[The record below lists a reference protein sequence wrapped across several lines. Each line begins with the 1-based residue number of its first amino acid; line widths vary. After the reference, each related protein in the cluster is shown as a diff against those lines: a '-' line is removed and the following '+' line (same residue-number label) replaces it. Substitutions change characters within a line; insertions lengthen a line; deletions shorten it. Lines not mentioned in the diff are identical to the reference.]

1 MRMHY
6 APRHIRCFGILIP
19 KLVEVTRLVSA
30 LKCRYILILLSVV
43 LLAVFSPYTFAQD
56 LAQKPAITKKVLDNG
71 LTLIVKPEPG
81 SGIVAV
87 VAMVKTG
94 AARESIQNAGI
105 GNFVAQLVLASTR
118 MSSAEEVAAVADEVG
133 GNIGA
138 QWHPDFTEIRTV
150 TTSAMFNR
158 AMSLIGECL
167 TEANFEGKWV
177 EGVRSDLLR
186 RVNAQSDDLF
196 ESAYYDLRQL
206 LYEDSG
212 YKRPNMGFER
222 TVRLATPQD
231 LQKFYSLYYVPNNI
245 VISVAGDVTLDQ
257 AVDRAEKAFAGIPA
271 SKLPVDRGMPD
282 EKLDRSKFHASEV
295 ELGAAYLMLG
305 WLAPGMGSPDYPAVS
320 VLANALGGGKG
331 SIMFQ
336 ELRQKRGMGY
346 DVGVMYPKLKYQSH
360 LLGYIIT
367 DPFKFSPTTM
377 SPKLVLDDVKTALL
391 EQVTALKENP
401 LSAKNLERA
410 KGYTI
415 GSYNLSHQHLLD
427 RAFDLGWFE
436 TIGAGYD
443 MYTRYPDEVEKV
455 TAEDVQRA
463 ARKYFGD
470 YAAELLLP
478 RTGAESN

>member
-1 MRMHY
+1 MR
-6 APRHIRCFGILIP
+6 RHISRCIILT
-19 KLVEVTRLVSA
+19 LA
-30 LKCRYILILLSVV
+30 LCLITASC
-43 LLAVFSPYTFAQD
+43 AS
-56 LAQKPAITKKVLDNG
+56 AQKTPDSPKIVKKVLDNG

-81 SGIVAV
+81 SGIVAI
-87 VAMVKTG
+87 VAMIKAG
-94 AARESIQNAGI
+94 AAQESIQNAGL
-105 GNFVAQLVLASTR
+105 GNFVAQMVLAGTR

-138 QWHPDFTEIRTV
+138 QWHPDFTEIRAI

-177 EGVRSDLLR
+177 EQVRSDLLR
-186 RVNAQSDDLF
+186 RVNEQSDDLF
-196 ESAYYDLRQL
+196 ETAYSDLRRL

-212 YKRPNMGFER
+212 YRRPDLGFER
-222 TVRLATPQD
+222 TVRIASPQD

-257 AVDRAEKAFAGIPA
+257 VLDRAEKAFAGILA
-271 SKLPVDRGMPD
+271 SRLPVDRGMPD

-295 ELGAAYLMLG
+295 EIGAAYLMLG
-305 WLAPGMGSPDYPAVS
+305 WHAPGVGTPDYPAVS

-360 LLGYIIT
+360 LLAYIIT
-367 DPFKFSPTTM
+367 DPFKFSLTTM

-391 EQVTALKENP
+391 EQVAALKDSH
-401 LSAKNLERA
+401 LSSKDLERA

-415 GSYNLSHQHLLD
+415 GSFNRSHQHLLD

-436 TIGAGYD
+436 TIGAGYE
-443 MYTRYPDEVEKV
+443 MYTRYPEDVEKV
-455 TAEDVQRA
+455 MADDVQRV
-463 ARKYFGD
+463 ARKYFGN
-470 YAAELLLP
+470 YAAELMLP
-478 RTGAESN
+478 RTGALSTPSE